1 MKMKKILITCAT
13 SNMGSAL
20 AKRLSA
26 DNELCLAARDTE
38 KLGSIV
44 EAIGTSEH
52 HSVLTHQLDFFDK
65 ESIDQCADDYS
76 EVGGL
81 DGLVFI
87 IPRIPPSNSVF
98 PDDEAWKELYEK
110 YFILPLRLIKK
121 LVENS
126 ALNSGCKIVLISGLS
141 SKNAL
146 THYSTNNCL
155 RSAWVGQ
162 AKTMALSLASQKISV
177 NTISLGGV
185 MTESYTQKMRDK
197 AEVQG
202 ISFEDLMV
210 NEVANIPLRK
220 YASVDD
226 VTEAVIALL
235 GPLANHM
242 TGQNILLDGGF
253 NKAY

>member
-1 MKMKKILITCAT
+1 MKKILITCAT
-13 SNMGSAL
+13 SNIGSAL
-20 AKRLSA
+20 AKRLAA
-26 DNELCLAARDTE
+26 DNELYLAARDTA
-38 KLGSIV
+38 KLDNIV
-44 EAIGTSEH
+44 DTVVTSGH
-52 HSVLTHQLDFFDK
+52 HSVLAHHLDFFDK
-65 ESIDQCADDYS
+65 GSIDLCADS
-76 EVGGL
+76 ITEFGGL

-98 PDDEAWKELYEK
+98 PDDEAWRDLYEK

-121 LVENS
+121 LVNHS
-126 ALNSGCKIVLISGLS
+126 RLNSGCKIVLISGLS
-141 SKNAL
+141 SKSAL

-162 AKTMALSLASQKISV
+162 AKTMALYLASQNISV

-197 AEVQG
+197 AEAKGV
-202 ISFEDLMV
+202 SFEEFMV
-210 NEVANIPLRK
+210 SEVANIPLKK
-220 YASVDD
+220 YATVND
-226 VTEAVIALL
+226 VTESIVALL